1 MNVISS
7 VQQSL
12 FPFDFYTYMRNKHPI
27 TFNEENEAYDV
38 FRYPYIR
45 QVLFN
50 FMYLYYYS
58 TIRD

>member
-7 VQQSL
+7 VQQRV
-12 FPFDFYTYMRNKHPI
+12 FPFEFYTYMRNKHPI
-27 TFNEENEAYDV
+27 TFNEENEAYAV
-38 FRYPYIR
+38 FRYPYVR

-50 FMYLYYYS
+50 FMYLYYYN